1 MAEDTSLGFL
11 HAPRK
16 SGGLGIPSLVNTL
29 PLLQKKRF
37 EKLLSSHNAIER
49 TLTEL
54 PSFKTTLRRIN
65 LSCKV
70 GKETV
75 CSLQEVKVEWT
86 RALRTSADG
95 RIMIT
100 DDIDPASYYW
110 ISKPHTVFP
119 RLHLRGIQLRGG
131 TMYTKA
137 RASRGRE
144 KSPNEL
150 ACRGGCQA
158 RETLNHIL
166 QVCQIT
172 HNARCARYNPV
183 VKLLEKL
190 LRKKVEQ
197 TWIEPIIP
205 TNKSFIK
212 PDLLIDT
219 EQQVTILDITIV
231 VNPQMEQSHRLKIE
245 KYGSQENTEA
255 IRAWMESGKPMKHLL
270 TI

>member
-1 MAEDTSLGFL
+1 MLQEITSAPLKPYQRVEIVRDFMVPKLLHELVLGCAHRNTISHIERMIRRSIRAWLRLPNDTSLGFL

-16 SGGLGIPSLVNTL
+16 SGGLGIPSLVTTL

-75 CSLQEVKVEWT
+75 CSLQEAKVEWT

-100 DDIDPASYYW
+100 DDNDPASYYW

-119 RLHLRGIQLRGG
+119 RLHLRGIQLRGAQC
-131 TMYTKA
+131 TQKL
-137 RASRGRE
+137 E
-144 KSPNEL
+144 PP
-150 ACRGGCQA
+150 GGE
-158 RETLNHIL
+158 RN
-166 QVCQIT
+166 
-172 HNARCARYNPV
+172 R
-183 VKLLEKL
+183 
-190 LRKKVEQ
+190 
-197 TWIEPIIP
+197 P
-205 TNKSFIK
+205 TNWHV
-212 PDLLIDT
+212 
-219 EQQVTILDITIV
+219 EGAA
-231 VNPQMEQSHRLKIE
+231 R
-245 KYGSQENTEA
+245 QE
-255 IRAWMESGKPMKHLL
+255 RP
-270 TI
+270 